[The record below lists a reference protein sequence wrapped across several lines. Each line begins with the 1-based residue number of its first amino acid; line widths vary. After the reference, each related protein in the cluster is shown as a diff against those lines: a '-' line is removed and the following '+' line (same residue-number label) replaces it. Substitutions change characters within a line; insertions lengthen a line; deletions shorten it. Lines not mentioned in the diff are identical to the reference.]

1 MSLVATELE
10 RHGLAT
16 VAIRFR
22 RSATESLPPRALQAQ
37 FRYGFPDDPV
47 GTPGRLLGMV
57 EAAVN
62 LLEEAEI
69 GPALVSYREPDA
81 SGRENR

>member
-10 RHGLAT
+10 RHGIAT

-22 RSATESLPPRALQAQ
+22 RPATESLPPRALLAQ
-37 FRYGFPDDPV
+37 FRHGFPDDPA
-47 GTPGRLLGMV
+47 GAPGRLLGMV

-62 LLEEAEI
+62 LLEEAET
-69 GPALVSYREPDA
+69 GPALVRYREADA
-81 SGRENR
+81 AGREDR